1 MASTFK
7 NAVSAAVGTTL
18 VDVYT
23 APALTSTTIIGLS
36 IANVNTVSITASVKM
51 TKSGTVVYLIKDAP
65 ISLGGS
71 LVVVGGDQ
79 KIVLMTGDKIS
90 VISSI
95 AASADVIMSYL
106 EVA

>member
-18 VDVYT
+18 VDIYT

-36 IANVNTVSITASVKM
+36 VANVNTVAITASVKL
-51 TKSGTVVYLIKDAP
+51 TKGATVVYLIKDAP

-90 VISSI
+90 VISSV
-95 AASADVIMSYL
+95 AASADVIVSYL

>member
-36 IANVNTVSITASVKM
+36 IANINTVAITVSVKL
-51 TKSGTVVYLIKDAP
+51 TKGATVVYLIKDAP
-65 ISLGGS
+65 VALGGS

-79 KIVLMTGDKIS
+79 KIVLETSDKIS
-90 VISSI
+90 VISNTAS
-95 AASADVIMSYL
+95 SADIVMSFL